1 MSINTGRNLYNP
13 RDAFLNFHRRKT
25 RYGVIVA
32 HRRAGKTVA
41 CILDLIMRAQKSN
54 LDNAKYSYIAPQYNQ
69 AKDIAWEYV
78 KQYTIPMLNLEA
90 KENMPKGLINESELK
105 VTLPNGASI
114 RLYGADNPSRLR
126 GLYHDGVI
134 LDEYADMDAR
144 IWEVVRPSLS
154 DRNGWCVWIG
164 TPRGQNDFYTIYQ
177 RAKK

>member
-105 VTLPNGASI
+105 VT
-114 RLYGADNPSRLR
+114 
-126 GLYHDGVI
+126 
-134 LDEYADMDAR
+134 
-144 IWEVVRPSLS
+144 
-154 DRNGWCVWIG
+154 
-164 TPRGQNDFYTIYQ
+164 
-177 RAKK
+177 